1 MCSHFQEIPETLRG
15 AGEAPEPRCARRGG
29 ERLGGWAG
37 TRSRSGPVDPDPLA
51 PRDGRGSGRGPLEV
65 LLSVIGFRAQ
75 CSALGRGLGYL
86 DGPWQLPP
94 FLQLSGQGHRA
105 QAASLTFPHLGRPA
119 KSRGP
124 QRWCKVNFNYNPEQ
138 VDELK
143 LQAGDIVEVIK
154 EVRG

>member
-1 MCSHFQEIPETLRG
+1 MARG
-15 AGEAPEPRCARRGG
+15 RRRNHAVRAA
-29 ERLGGWAG
+29 EVSGWEG
-37 TRSRSGPVDPDPLA
+37 PRSRRHPVDPDCLA
-51 PRDGRGSGRGPLEV
+51 PHDGRGSGRGPSAV

-75 CSALGRGLGYL
+75 CSALGRGLEYL
-86 DGPWQLPP
+86 ARPRQTPP
-94 FLQLSGQGHRA
+94 FFQLSRQGHRA

-119 KSRGP
+119 KSRHP